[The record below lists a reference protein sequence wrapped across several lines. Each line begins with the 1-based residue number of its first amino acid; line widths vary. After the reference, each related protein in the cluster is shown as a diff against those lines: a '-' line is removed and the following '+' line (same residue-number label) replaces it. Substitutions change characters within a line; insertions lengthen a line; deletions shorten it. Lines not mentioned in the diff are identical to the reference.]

1 MPDHVHQLV
10 RGVSLESNARRYI
23 TLAKQYSGYYFSRAV
38 RRETLA
44 RYGHDRWLPDEQAV
58 RGWFRYI
65 IKNPVQAKLVEQSRT
80 TLTLAQALARSKN
93 SLNGPWSDD
102 RTTLIAIRGSR
113 RRRALAY
120 RGPMRQHQLEEM
132 TGLDLRWKALAS
144 RDAAADGTFVYGV
157 TSTGVYCRPSCP
169 SRRPRADRVRFFD
182 TTIDARHAGFRAC
195 KRCRPDTVGLAQPG
209 IEAVRRASAYLATHA
224 DETVTLGHLARV
236 TSMSPH
242 HLQRRFKAIVGLSPR
257 EFQSA
262 VRAGKLRT
270 SLRDGRDV
278 TTAIYEAGYGSPSR
292 VYEAAPTG
300 KGMSLSSY
308 RRGGA
313 GMRIGYS
320 TMSSP
325 VGIVLVAATEN
336 GVCSVKIGDSE
347 PALEQDLR
355 REYPA
360 AEIEADRKQRSEW
373 VKAIARHLRG
383 EMPSLDLPIDVRATA
398 FQWKVWRALQQIP
411 YGETRAYA
419 DVARGIGKPKAVR
432 AVARACAT
440 NPVCLVVPCHRVVPS
455 AGGAGGY
462 RWGSKTKEKL
472 LATERAARR

>member
-1 MPDHVHQLV
+1 MM
-10 RGVSLESNARRYI
+10 
-23 TLAKQYSGYYFSRAV
+23 
-38 RRETLA
+38 
-44 RYGHDRWLPDEQAV
+44 HDQQQD
-58 RGWFRYI
+58 
-65 IKNPVQAKLVEQSRT
+65 
-80 TLTLAQALARSKN
+80 
-93 SLNGPWSDD
+93 
-102 RTTLIAIRGSR
+102 
-113 RRRALAY
+113 
-120 RGPMRQHQLEEM
+120 M

-157 TSTGVYCRPSCP
+157 TSTGVFCRPSCP

-182 TTIDARHAGFRAC
+182 TSVEAKQSGFRAC
-195 KRCRPDTVGLAQPG
+195 KRCRPETVGVSVPG
-209 IEAVRRASAYLATHA
+209 IDAVRRASAYLATHA

-236 TSMSPH
+236 ASMSPH

-262 VRAGKLRT
+262 IRAGKLRT

-320 TMSSP
+320 TIASP
-325 VGIVLVAATEN
+325 IGEVLVAATQH
-336 GVCSVKIGDSE
+336 GVCAVKIGDSSATLIRE
-347 PALEQDLR
+347 LR

-360 AEIEADRKQRSEW
+360 ANIEADARPRSEW
-373 VKAIARHLRG
+373 TKAIASHLRG
-383 EMPSLDLPIDVRATA
+383 DAPAQDLPIDVRATA

-411 YGETRAYA
+411 NGETRTYA
-419 DVARGIGKPKAVR
+419 AVALSIGKPTAAR

-440 NPVCLVVPCHRVVPS
+440 NPVALVVPCHRVVPT
-455 AGGAGGY
+455 AGGTGGY
-462 RWGSKTKEKL
+462 RWGVQRKEKL
-472 LATERAARR
+472 LSAERSRRVPG

>member
-1 MPDHVHQLV
+1 
-10 RGVSLESNARRYI
+10 
-23 TLAKQYSGYYFSRAV
+23 
-38 RRETLA
+38 
-44 RYGHDRWLPDEQAV
+44 
-58 RGWFRYI
+58 
-65 IKNPVQAKLVEQSRT
+65 
-80 TLTLAQALARSKN
+80 
-93 SLNGPWSDD
+93 
-102 RTTLIAIRGSR
+102 
-113 RRRALAY
+113 
-120 RGPMRQHQLEEM
+120 M

-182 TTIDARHAGFRAC
+182 TTTDARHAGFRAC

-320 TMSSP
+320 TMTSP

-360 AEIEADRKQRSEW
+360 AEIEPDRKQRSEW

-383 EMPSLDLPIDVRATA
+383 EAPSLDLPIDVRATA

-440 NPVCLVVPCHRVVPS
+440 NPVALVVPCHRVIPT
-455 AGGAGGY
+455 GGGIGGY
-462 RWGSKTKEKL
+462 RWGSDRKERL
-472 LATERAARR
+472 LSTESSGAQKRAPRAQGTLGT

>member
-1 MPDHVHQLV
+1 
-10 RGVSLESNARRYI
+10 
-23 TLAKQYSGYYFSRAV
+23 
-38 RRETLA
+38 
-44 RYGHDRWLPDEQAV
+44 
-58 RGWFRYI
+58 
-65 IKNPVQAKLVEQSRT
+65 
-80 TLTLAQALARSKN
+80 
-93 SLNGPWSDD
+93 
-102 RTTLIAIRGSR
+102 
-113 RRRALAY
+113 
-120 RGPMRQHQLEEM
+120 M

-182 TTIDARHAGFRAC
+182 TTTDARHAGFRAC

-209 IEAVRRASAYLATHA
+209 IEAVRLASAYLATHA
-224 DETVTLGHLARV
+224 DETVTLGHLSRV
-236 TSMSPH
+236 ASMSPH

-320 TMSSP
+320 TMTSP

-336 GVCSVKIGDSE
+336 GVCSVKIGDTES
-347 PALEQDLR
+347 ALEEDLR

-360 AEIEADRKQRSEW
+360 AEIEPNQKQRSEW

-383 EMPSLDLPIDVRATA
+383 EAPSLDLPIDVRATA

-440 NPVCLVVPCHRVVPS
+440 NPVCIVVPCHRVVPS